1 MLLSLGVFSVLVA
14 LATGQELLPVVSIS
28 QGVVIGSLASTGT
41 HYEYLGIPYAD
52 STSGINR
59 FKAPRPAPMFQN
71 AFLANRRN
79 IKCVRSLG
87 VGYEGT
93 EDCLVANIYTPTVDP
108 TQNLPIMVW
117 IKGREF
123 DQPTEPPISFRNF
136 VEKGVIVVTLNYRE
150 SILGFLC
157 LGTETAPGN
166 AGLKDIIAG
175 LKWVKTNIARFGGN
189 PNDITLFGHGSGAA
203 AVDLVTMS
211 PSATDLVQKAIVQS
225 GNAIAP
231 WAVSRD
237 NLKYA
242 LEVAEALGHEV
253 TTIQQ
258 LSEIFTR
265 TSLAALMGV
274 INDLDLTDNSLA
286 FSPCVER
293 EELSGV
299 QPFLTKT
306 PAEIIRTNEFL
317 QIPMIIGYVDNEGTI
332 RSEEAL
338 EGDWLQR
345 MQNSFTDFLQPDLKF
360 ETSAQE
366 LEVARSIRTF
376 YFDDDPI
383 DMTSVDEYVEYIGD
397 TMVLVSAIREARS
410 RASVSGAPT
419 YLYQFS
425 YRGTLGRPF
434 VAPIDVES
442 AAHSEE
448 LAYMF
453 YDNPPES
460 TPTRDL
466 SIGDILV
473 ERWTNFAKTG
483 APTTKLSQVNWLPY
497 TSTQANFIRVLSN
510 EEINQLES
518 ATVEILVQKPHPNT
532 ISFWDQIYETHFL
545 DAQSNWDIVIRD
557 EDDDDSGNGDDGN
570 NDSGSGDGGSGD
582 SGSGDGGSGDGG
594 SGDGGSGEGSGEGS
608 GDGDSSSASTNIGYT
623 FLIVCLFTVLS
634 QIHSSQ
640 MLS

>member
-1 MLLSLGVFSVLVA
+1 MLLSVGVYFALVA
-14 LATGQELLPVVSIS
+14 LSTSQMAPIVSIS
-28 QGVVIGSLASTGT
+28 QGVVIGSLSSTGNY
-41 HYEYLGIPYAD
+41 YEFHGIPYAD
-52 STSGINR
+52 STSGVNR
-59 FKAPRPAPMFQN
+59 FKAPRPAPSFQN
-71 AFLANRRN
+71 AFVANRKD

-93 EDCLVANIYTPTVDP
+93 EDCLVANVYTPVVDS
-108 TQNLPIMVW
+108 TKNLPVMVW

-136 VEKGVIVVTLNYRE
+136 VEKDVIVVTLNYRE
-150 SILGFLC
+150 SVLGFLC

-175 LKWVKTNIARFGGN
+175 LKWVKANIGPFGGD

-211 PSATDLVQKAIVQS
+211 PSATNLVQKAIVQS

-253 TTIQQ
+253 TSIQQ
-258 LSEIFTR
+258 LSDIFTR

-274 INDLDLTDNSLA
+274 INELDLTDNSLA

-293 EELSGV
+293 VGLPGV
-299 QPFLTKT
+299 ETFLTKT

-317 QIPMIIGYVDNEGTI
+317 QIPMILGYVDNEGTI

-366 LEVARSIRTF
+366 TAVAQNIRTF
-376 YFDDDPI
+376 YFANDPI
-383 DMTSVDEYVEYIGD
+383 DLTSVDEYVDYIGD
-397 TMVLVSAIREARS
+397 TMVLVSTIREARS
-410 RASVSGAPT
+410 RAAASASPI

-425 YRGTLGRPF
+425 YRGTLGQPF

-453 YDNPPES
+453 YDNPPET
-460 TPTRDL
+460 TPVRDL

-483 APTTKLSQVNWLPY
+483 NPTTTLSQITWTPY
-497 TSTQANFIRVLSN
+497 TSSQANYIRVLSN
-510 EEINQLES
+510 EEIEQVES
-518 ATVEILVQKPHPNT
+518 ATFEVVLQRPHPDT
-532 ISFWDQIYETHFL
+532 ITFWDQIYETHFL
-545 DAQSNWDIVIRD
+545 DAQSNWDIIIRD
-557 EDDDDSGNGDDGN
+557 EDDDDSGNGDSGN
-570 NDSGSGDGGSGD
+570 DDNGNDDNGNDDNGNDDNGNDDVGGDDGGD
-582 SGSGDGGSGDGG
+582 DD
-594 SGDGGSGEGSGEGS
+594 DNN
-608 GDGDSSSASTNIGYT
+608 SASTNIGYT
-623 FLIVCLFTVLS
+623 FLIVCLFTMLNK
-634 QIHSSQ
+634 IHSSQ
-640 MLS
+640 MLL